1 MPTVGAIV
9 KCVRARTNI
18 FYRFNAFF
26 YKLGLSLPLSSLSLC
41 KCVPWLLSINRL
53 VSRYKN
59 CPTKA
64 TPTLPLQ
71 PAFSQQGWRAG
82 LVVRSYYN
90 PGYKTRRRE
99 REGEVEWGSTL
110 SFTLSPFGFNSWIRV
125 LSKYKAKPLQSICA
139 HTSLTYFLSLS
150 LSLSLSI
157 LLYSDLST
165 KGLSKYF
172 LLHTIHTAAQ
182 NLIQVALSL
191 SHFPTYTHSLY
202 SFSLSHYFVPL
213 AFFHLSL
220 PCLMTF
226 PAKTIANCFSCSS
239 ISSFTWLSLSLSSN
253 RIPFIRWTFSLF
265 VSLSPQTV
273 LFASVVP
280 LSVTNS
286 QSYFLSLSL
295 T

>member
-99 REGEVEWGSTL
+99 REGEVEWGRTL
-110 SFTLSPFGFNSWIRV
+110 SLTLSLSLSHSLSLSLSLSPFGFNSWIRV

-150 LSLSLSI
+150 L
-157 LLYSDLST
+157 
-165 KGLSKYF
+165 
-172 LLHTIHTAAQ
+172 H
-182 NLIQVALSL
+182 
-191 SHFPTYTHSLY
+191 
-202 SFSLSHYFVPL
+202 
-213 AFFHLSL
+213 
-220 PCLMTF
+220 
-226 PAKTIANCFSCSS
+226 IAVF
-239 ISSFTWLSLSLSSN
+239 
-253 RIPFIRWTFSLF
+253 RP
-265 VSLSPQTV
+265 
-273 LFASVVP
+273 
-280 LSVTNS
+280 
-286 QSYFLSLSL
+286 
-295 T
+295 

>member
-99 REGEVEWGSTL
+99 RERERERLSEEVL
-110 SFTLSPFGFNSWIRV
+110 SLSLSLSPFGFNSWIRV

-226 PAKTIANCFSCSS
+226 PAKTIANCFSRSS
-239 ISSFTWLSLSLSSN
+239 ISSFTWLSLSL
-253 RIPFIRWTFSLF
+253 
-265 VSLSPQTV
+265 QTV
-273 LFASVVP
+273 F
-280 LSVTNS
+280 LSFVE
-286 QSYFLSLSL
+286 LSLSL
-295 T
+295 SVYLPKLSYLPP

>member
-150 LSLSLSI
+150 L
-157 LLYSDLST
+157 
-165 KGLSKYF
+165 
-172 LLHTIHTAAQ
+172 H
-182 NLIQVALSL
+182 
-191 SHFPTYTHSLY
+191 
-202 SFSLSHYFVPL
+202 
-213 AFFHLSL
+213 
-220 PCLMTF
+220 
-226 PAKTIANCFSCSS
+226 IAVF
-239 ISSFTWLSLSLSSN
+239 
-253 RIPFIRWTFSLF
+253 RP
-265 VSLSPQTV
+265 
-273 LFASVVP
+273 
-280 LSVTNS
+280 
-286 QSYFLSLSL
+286 
-295 T
+295 